1 MSTVPLFLKAAGI
14 GLAVAAPVGPMSL
27 LCMRRTLTQSPA
39 HGLATGAGIALG
51 DATYALVAALGL
63 AGVSAFM
70 LKYDQ
75 PLHVAAGLFLL
86 WLGLRSFLRKDDAA
100 AADRPDQSW
109 LRSLSSS
116 LLLTLTNPPTIIMFA
131 AVFVA
136 LAPKEGFTPAGAAIT
151 VAGVFVGSMVW
162 WLGVVGVVSS
172 VRHAIGARARR
183 WIDRISGAVLMAFGA
198 AELNRA
204 VRA

>member
-1 MSTVPLFLKAAGI
+1 MTSVPLFLKALGI

-27 LCMRRTLTQSPA
+27 LCMRRTLTQSPG

-51 DATYALVAALGL
+51 DAAYAAVAALGL

-86 WLGLRSFLRKDDAA
+86 WLGLKSFLKANDATA
-100 AADRPDQSW
+100 AERADQPW
-109 LRSLSSS
+109 LKSLASSF
-116 LLLTLTNPPTIIMFA
+116 LLTMTNPPTIIMFA
-131 AVFVA
+131 AIFVA
-136 LAPKEGFTPAGAAIT
+136 MAPKEGFTPAGAAIT
-151 VAGVFVGSMVW
+151 VAGVFAGSMVW
-162 WLGVVGVVSS
+162 WLGVVAAVST

-183 WIDRISGAVLMAFGA
+183 WIDRVSGAVLMAFGA
-198 AELNRA
+198 VELNRA
-204 VRA
+204 IRS

>member
-1 MSTVPLFLKAAGI
+1 MSTVPLFLKAVGI

-27 LCMRRTLTQSPA
+27 LCMRRTLTQSPV

-86 WLGLRSFLRKDDAA
+86 WLGLKSFLRKDE
-100 AADRPDQSW
+100 RPISASASD
-109 LRSLSSS
+109 
-116 LLLTLTNPPTIIMFA
+116 
-131 AVFVA
+131 VV
-136 LAPKEGFTPAGAAIT
+136 
-151 VAGVFVGSMVW
+151 VGS
-162 WLGVVGVVSS
+162 
-172 VRHAIGARARR
+172 R
-183 WIDRISGAVLMAFGA
+183 
-198 AELNRA
+198 
-204 VRA
+204 

>member
-1 MSTVPLFLKAAGI
+1 
-14 GLAVAAPVGPMSL
+14 
-27 LCMRRTLTQSPA
+27 MRRTLTQSPA
-39 HGLATGAGIALG
+39 HGLATGLGIALG

-75 PLHVAAGLFLL
+75 PLHIAAGLFLL
-86 WLGLRSFLRKDDAA
+86 WLGLKSFLRKDNAE

-109 LRSLSSS
+109 LKSLASS

-136 LAPKEGFTPAGAAIT
+136 LAPKEGFTPTGAAIT
-151 VAGVFVGSMVW
+151 VAGVFLGSMVW
-162 WLGVVGVVSS
+162 WLGVVGAVST

-204 VRA
+204 LRA